1 MVMRR
6 KERYIYKKNLKRVRF
21 KTLLNFSCPCRKFVT
36 KALTAMRLKKMTST
50 NIKNKEHTKRRNTS
64 LHITSFSLEL

>member
-1 MVMRR
+1 MRR
-6 KERYIYKKNLKRVRF
+6 KERCIYKKNLKRVRF
-21 KTLLNFSCPCRKFVT
+21 KTIANFNCPCRKFVT

-50 NIKNKEHTKRRNTS
+50 NIKNKEHTKKRNTS

>member
-21 KTLLNFSCPCRKFVT
+21 KTLLNFNCPCRKFVT
-36 KALTAMRLKKMTST
+36 KALTAIRLKKMTSR
-50 NIKNKEHTKRRNTS
+50 NIKNKEHIKRRNTS
-64 LHITSFSLEL
+64 LHIASFSLEL